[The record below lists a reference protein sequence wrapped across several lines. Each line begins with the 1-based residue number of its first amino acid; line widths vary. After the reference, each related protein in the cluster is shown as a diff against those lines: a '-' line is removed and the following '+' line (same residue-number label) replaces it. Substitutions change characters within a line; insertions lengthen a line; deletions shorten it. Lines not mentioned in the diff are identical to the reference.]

1 VANAIRELS
10 RKEQPIS
17 AAKIMPAP
25 FVLSIQSEVVYG
37 HVGQGAA
44 RFALQKLGF
53 EVLALP
59 TVLLSNHPGHG
70 APQGET
76 IPSEKLSTLLRGL
89 AARGVL
95 KDTVAILSGYLGEAA
110 HAAVVAEAAAM
121 VRQENPKAIY
131 LCDPVFGDDDGAYAK
146 LGVAE
151 AMARDLIPIADI
163 VTPNR
168 FEMVSL
174 TARQIHDVPSA
185 ILAAKALGRPE
196 TVVTSV
202 PLRDGQIGA
211 VAVKSGVAWTA
222 GGPRL
227 EGVPNGTGDLL
238 SALYLG
244 WRLKGHDPVNAL
256 ARSAKAVHA
265 IAERATQNGLKE
277 LPLVAHQD
285 VLTLDADAAATLTT

>member
-1 VANAIRELS
+1 
-10 RKEQPIS
+10 
-17 AAKIMPAP
+17 MPAP

-44 RFALQKLGF
+44 RFALQILGF
-53 EVLALP
+53 EVLSLP

-70 APQGET
+70 PPQGET
-76 IPSEKLSTLLRGL
+76 IPSDKLRALLRGL
-89 AARGVL
+89 AARGL
-95 KDTVAILSGYLGEAA
+95 FKETVAILSGYLGEAA
-110 HAAVVAEAAAM
+110 HAAVVAEAVAM
-121 VRQENPKAIY
+121 VRRENPKAIY
-131 LCDPVFGDDDGAYAK
+131 LCDPVFGDDGGAYAK

-174 TARQIHDVPSA
+174 TARQISDPTSA
-185 ILAAKALGRPE
+185 VSAARALARPE

-202 PLRDGQIGA
+202 PLDGERLGA
-211 VAVKSGVAWTA
+211 VAIKGDATWCA

-244 WRLKGHDPVNAL
+244 WRLKGLEPNAAL
-256 ARSAKAVHA
+256 GRATAAVHA
-265 IAERATQNGLKE
+265 LAEQAVRQGLSE
-277 LPLVAHQD
+277 LPLIAGQD
-285 VLTLDADAAATLTT
+285 HIRSDQSPSVRSIK